1 MVFWCSLLGYILE
14 FIARHNYVQMVFE
27 YGLIVISFATFMF
40 VIIGVIKSC
49 KHAKHGLKAQ
59 QIIAQGNALGPHAPT
74 MTPCKGKR

>member
-14 FIARHNYVQMVFE
+14 FIARHNYALMVFE

-59 QIIAQGNALGPHAPT
+59 QITAQGNALGPHAPYDDAL
-74 MTPCKGKR
+74 